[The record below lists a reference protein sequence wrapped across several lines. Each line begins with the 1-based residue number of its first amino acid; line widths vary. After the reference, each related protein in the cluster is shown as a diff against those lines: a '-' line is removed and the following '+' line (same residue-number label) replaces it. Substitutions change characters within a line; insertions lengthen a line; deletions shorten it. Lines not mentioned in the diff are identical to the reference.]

1 MGWESVKSGS
11 EVEAHSPFWVYAQ
24 KHKSQIKLNEIDWKN
39 GTFFTHKTNLFGW
52 LFFFHC
58 VCEWQWLGQIFWLIL
73 CECLTF
79 NWLRYFKGCLI
90 DWKAFYVQT
99 RLVTLMLGIE
109 FTVTAQVLWALAQG
123 FLTNV
128 DEFIDCLCSHWFME
142 FWHWSEEIATSFSLV
157 FFQHFSFIFSLAGM
171 NSCVALCSI
180 PPATFSNI
188 KYSISISYF
197 I

>member
-1 MGWESVKSGS
+1 MKST
-11 EVEAHSPFWVYAQ
+11 ERMAHFSPTKWIFSDDY
-24 KHKSQIKLNEIDWKN
+24 
-39 GTFFTHKTNLFGW
+39 
-52 LFFFHC
+52 FFFHC

-109 FTVTAQVLWALAQG
+109 FTVTAQALWALAQG

-157 FFQHFSFIFSLAGM
+157 FFQHFSFIFSSRWNEFM
-171 NSCVALCSI
+171 CSI
-180 PPATFSNI
+180 V
-188 KYSISISYF
+188 
-197 I
+197 